1 MKFVISPAKSL
12 NFETP
17 IPEVKPTE
25 LLFPKETERLQKLM
39 QKKSVKG
46 LSKLMGI
53 SDALAQLKWHRLHI
67 GGR

>member
-39 QKKSVKG
+39 QKKG
-46 LSKLMGI
+46 MF
-53 SDALAQLKWHRLHI
+53 
-67 GGR
+67 